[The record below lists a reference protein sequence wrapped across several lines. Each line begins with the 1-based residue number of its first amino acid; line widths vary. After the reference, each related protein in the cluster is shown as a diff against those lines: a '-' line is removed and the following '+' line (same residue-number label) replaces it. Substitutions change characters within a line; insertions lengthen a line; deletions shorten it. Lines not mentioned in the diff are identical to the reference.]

1 LGTLPLNLI
10 DRCYH
15 TEKWE
20 NLMTVIAIVSMGE
33 MGSGIAD
40 LLVGNGARVLTSLKG
55 RSAASSNR
63 AAAAGVEIVDDASLI
78 EQTEILLS
86 VVPPSAARATAER
99 FLPLIKRSQRKP
111 TFLEC
116 NAIAPQTVLDL
127 AKPFAEN
134 GLRFVDA
141 GIIGLSPK
149 KGGRSPRLYM
159 SGPVQGEAELLHSF
173 GLDARVLS
181 DALGD
186 ASALKMAYA
195 GINKGFQAIGTA
207 MVLGAARNG
216 AAESL
221 VAELQDSQ
229 PEFYSWLVKK
239 IPAMYSKAY
248 RWDDEMREIAKFLE
262 PEAGSV
268 GMLNGAADLFKQ
280 IAAEYRKETGSEVI
294 SALDKFAGSPGV
306 RA

>member
-1 LGTLPLNLI
+1 LILLPLDLGI
-10 DRCYH
+10 RCYYA
-15 TEKWE
+15 EKMGE
-20 NLMTVIAIVSMGE
+20 PMMAIAIVSMGE
-33 MGSGIAD
+33 MGSGIAG
-40 LLVGNGARVLTSLKG
+40 LLVGNGAQVLTSLEG
-55 RSAASSNR
+55 RSVASASR
-63 AAAAGVEIVDDASLI
+63 AEAAGVEVVDDLAMI
-78 EQTEILLS
+78 EQAEILLS
-86 VVPPSAARATAER
+86 VVPPLAARATAVR
-99 FLPLIKRSQRKP
+99 FLPLIERSQSKP
-111 TFLEC
+111 AFLEC

-127 AKPFAEN
+127 SKPFTEN

-149 KGGRSPRLYM
+149 KGGKSPRLYM
-159 SGPVQGEAELLHSF
+159 SGPVQGEAEMLRSF

-207 MVLGAARNG
+207 MVLAAARNG
-216 AAESL
+216 AADSL
-221 VAELQDSQ
+221 VAELQESQ
-229 PEFYSWLVKK
+229 PEFYAWLAKK

-268 GMLNGAADLFKQ
+268 GMLNGAADLFHH
-280 IAAEYRKETGSEVI
+280 IAAEYRHGTGSEVI
-294 SALDKFAGSPGV
+294 SALDKFAESPKA